1 MASETPTIRQTA
13 WISVIPQ
20 FLFMGLLLL
29 VFHQI
34 SSENAVLYG
43 AVTYLSVSYILRSF
57 IPKSHRKGLSLYKEN
72 RFLEGIDSFQKSYDF
87 FCQHNYLDKYRYL
100 LLLSSSKMG
109 YKEMALNNIAFG
121 YSQIGDGKKAKE
133 YYERLLLEFPKNGIA
148 KAALKM
154 IDSFERSE

>member
-13 WISVIPQ
+13 WVSVIPQ

-43 AVTYLSVSYILRSF
+43 AVTYLSISYILRNF
-57 IPKSHRKGLSLYKEN
+57 IPKSHRKGLSLYNEN

-133 YYERLLLEFPKNGIA
+133 YYERLLVEFPKNGIA
-148 KAALKM
+148 KVALKM
-154 IDSFERSE
+154 IDSFEKSE

>member
-1 MASETPTIRQTA
+1 
-13 WISVIPQ
+13 
-20 FLFMGLLLL
+20 
-29 VFHQI
+29 
-34 SSENAVLYG
+34 
-43 AVTYLSVSYILRSF
+43 LRSF

>member
-43 AVTYLSVSYILRSF
+43 AVTYLSISYILRNF

-87 FCQHNYLDKYRYL
+87 FCQHNYLDKYRFL

-133 YYERLLLEFPKNGIA
+133 YYERLLIEFPKNGIA

-154 IDSFERSE
+154 IDTFERSE

>member
-43 AVTYLSVSYILRSF
+43 VVTYLSISYILRNF

-72 RFLEGIDSFQKSYDF
+72 RFLEGIDLFQKSYDF
-87 FCQHNYLDKYRYL
+87 FCQHNYLDKYRFL

-121 YSQIGDGKKAKE
+121 YSQIGDGKTAKE

>member
-13 WISVIPQ
+13 WISAIPQ
-20 FLFMGLLLL
+20 FLFMGLLLM

-43 AVTYLSVSYILRSF
+43 AVTYLSISYILRNF

-133 YYERLLLEFPKNGIA
+133 YYERLLVEFPKNEIA

-154 IDSFERSE
+154 IDSFEKPQ

>member
-13 WISVIPQ
+13 WVSVIPQ

-43 AVTYLSVSYILRSF
+43 AVTYLSISYILRNF
-57 IPKSHRKGLSLYKEN
+57 IPKSHRKGLSLYNEN

-109 YKEMALNNIAFG
+109 YKETALNNIAFG

-133 YYERLLLEFPKNGIA
+133 YYERLLVEFPKNGIA
-148 KAALKM
+148 KVALKM
-154 IDSFERSE
+154 IDSFEKSE